1 MASERTHEQKKPMG
15 MYEKQKRVT
24 IVLMILIVLLAIGA
38 AVSIYLVNLDR
49 SSFEQGGVVYRVQ
62 ERDGKYVL
70 TNDQGYVCE
79 KTADGYFVTDDG
91 KVMVKVDD
99 TGSYKIYAAVEDL
112 EDGESVSN
120 LVAQTILIF
129 PYVSQT
135 NLQTLEMHN
144 EHGTY
149 TFYKD
154 SYGNF
159 RVKGTEDHLAS
170 YDPTLFASLTSSTCN
185 MIAQEKI
192 KEPIVDA
199 NGAYSEYGLADS
211 DTYWYITTSR
221 DEVYKIVLGDKTPTD
236 SGYYVQYVAC
246 KDPVLNKDGSVASAT
261 ETPRMAVYIVAPT
274 VMNPSTT
281 TGSIETL
288 EKPFHEPIE
297 SLMMPQIV
305 YEVSLSTYFDVQ
317 NFIIMHGDESFLA
330 FDYIDIAKRAHTERS
345 SDPFI
350 MLLTEHKGFKASAN
364 NIMNAL
370 ECFYGMTF
378 MGCVKL
384 NPTEEDLVKYGI
396 YVDPVPSFTEEKTKD
411 EVWIYYVLRS
421 EDGRYVLCDGD
432 KNPMTPDE
440 SGNYTTSGGAVLHV
454 DAESGAYETVSGEG
468 IWEKS
473 YSSPYSIYYN
483 FDVTKNGSTY
493 TTEQLVHVSLRSEND
508 TFYAYSP
515 NYGMIVEIAPYE
527 LDFLEWNFFSWIE
540 TGLFEIN
547 IAFMDYV
554 RLDLPGGSYH
564 HFDLNN
570 EDSKQGTVQKLSE
583 QKYKDAA
590 GNVYTRRRGEN
601 GDYGLYKSSGPE
613 HTVSMTAYFRLD
625 DKTANSTNFY
635 ISYTGMPSGGKTEGW
650 FKAKLYLTSD
660 NKILLCDAENDS
672 KTGYLGVAT
681 VSTASSALK
690 IVHNEKDTVDVSNFR
705 QFYQTIAY
713 ASIQQEH
720 PLTAEEEAALI
731 ADADAFQ
738 LRLHMKSADQDL
750 VYEFYY
756 LTSRKSYIRISGD
769 GGETFSGG
777 MYVLTSRVSKI
788 ISDAEKVLAGVP
800 VDPTAKN

>member
-317 NFIIMHGDESFLA
+317 NFIIMRGDESFLA
-330 FDYIDIAKRAHTERS
+330 FDYIDIAERAHTERS

-411 EVWIYYVLRS
+411 EIWIYYVLRS
-421 EDGRYVLCDGD
+421 EDGSYVLCDGE

-440 SGNYTTSGGAVLHV
+440 NGNYTTSGGAVLHV

-468 IWEKS
+468 TWEKS

-483 FDVTKNGSTY
+483 FDITNNGSTY

-547 IAFMDYV
+547 IAFMDYI
-554 RLDLPGGSYH
+554 RLDLPGGSYN

-625 DKTANSTNFY
+625 DKTADSTNFY

-672 KTGYLGVAT
+672 KTGYLGLAT
-681 VSTASSALK
+681 VTTASSALK